1 MIFHIFF
8 QSLFLGPSAFSEFT
22 NFFNCGVYT
31 GSHAHQQMRLEKLVW
46 KNTVSARDLEYEIK
60 IFQKTIFKSVRR
72 PFSSWSDR
80 TPFSYQHAMF
90 FCGPFAFWE
99 FMSFF
104 KSKVFRGSH
113 THQWMRLEK
122 LVRKK
127 EVSARNVESEIKIF
141 QKTCSDPVRRP
152 FSSWSDRRPFSI
164 WKGRRPF
171 SSWTDRSLKRFQM
184 FLKPSWNV

>member
-1 MIFHIFF
+1 MIFEVGPKAIF
-8 QSLFLGPSAFSEFT
+8 E
-22 NFFNCGVYT
+22 
-31 GSHAHQQMRLEKLVW
+31 LVRP
-46 KNTVSARDLEYEIK
+46 NAMFVSACN
-60 IFQKTIFKSVRR
+60 V
-72 PFSSWSDR
+72 
-80 TPFSYQHAMF
+80 

-113 THQWMRLEK
+113 THQCVRFEQ

-127 EVSARNVESEIKIF
+127 EVSALDVESEIKIF
-141 QKTCSDPVRRP
+141 QKTFSDPVGRP

-171 SSWTDRSLKRFQM
+171 SSWTDRSLKDFQM
-184 FLKPSWNV
+184 FLKPSWNCLKCP

>member
-1 MIFHIFF
+1 MRSKSSKKQFSSRSEGHFRVGQTERHFRISM
-8 QSLFLGPSAFSEFT
+8 QS
-22 NFFNCGVYT
+22 
-31 GSHAHQQMRLEKLVW
+31 
-46 KNTVSARDLEYEIK
+46 
-60 IFQKTIFKSVRR
+60 IFKV
-72 PFSSWSDR
+72 
-80 TPFSYQHAMF
+80 F

-113 THQWMRLEK
+113 THQGMRLEK

-127 EVSARNVESEIKIF
+127 EVSARDVDSDIKIF
-141 QKTCSDPVRRP
+141 QKTFSDPVRRP

-171 SSWTDRSLKRFQM
+171 SSWTDRSLTKI
-184 FLKPSWNV
+184 SNVIETVQECP

>member
-1 MIFHIFF
+1 
-8 QSLFLGPSAFSEFT
+8 
-22 NFFNCGVYT
+22 
-31 GSHAHQQMRLEKLVW
+31 MR
-46 KNTVSARDLEYEIK
+46 S
-60 IFQKTIFKSVRR
+60 KSSKKQ
-72 PFSSWSDR
+72 FSSRSEGHFR
-80 TPFSYQHAMF
+80 VGQTERHFRISMQSILEVFFS
-90 FCGPFAFWE
+90 GPFAFWE

-127 EVSARNVESEIKIF
+127 EVSARDVESEIKIF
-141 QKTCSDPVRRP
+141 QKTFSDPVRRP

-171 SSWTDRSLKRFQM
+171 SSWTDRSLKSSQM
-184 FLKPSWNV
+184 FLKPSWNVLKCPETRP

>member
-1 MIFHIFF
+1 
-8 QSLFLGPSAFSEFT
+8 
-22 NFFNCGVYT
+22 
-31 GSHAHQQMRLEKLVW
+31 MR
-46 KNTVSARDLEYEIK
+46 S
-60 IFQKTIFKSVRR
+60 KSSKKQ
-72 PFSSWSDR
+72 FSSRSEGHFRVGQTERHFRIGMQSIWEV
-80 TPFSYQHAMF
+80 F

-127 EVSARNVESEIKIF
+127 EVSARDVESEIKIF

-171 SSWTDRSLKRFQM
+171 SSWTDRSLKSSQM
-184 FLKPSWNV
+184 FLKPSGNFLKCP